1 MAMRSATP
9 GCVPRSVAELFA
21 LTRGEGR
28 PRLTHTA
35 AAAGVLLRSALWML
49 VRIVAV
55 PELVVHDLGE
65 GALGYVDRTSGAR
78 AWVVGDQVVEG
89 GAGGI

>member
-1 MAMRSATP
+1 MPVLPWGGGSGTQGTCIPVEGGIVVDMTAMS
-9 GCVPRSVAELFA
+9 
-21 LTRGEGR
+21 
-28 PRLTHTA
+28 
-35 AAAGVLLRSALWML
+35 
-49 VRIVAV
+49 RILVAV